1 MVAKSLVRLNWAKWA
16 SHYEWD
22 ICGTLNFATGNKAGV
37 EEAQRQWSRFWGKLD
52 RICYGQSKGR
62 QNRLQRFVFTHSGSN
77 GDNIHSHFL
86 ARSLGDTREFC
97 ILLNAL
103 WAGMEGAGAAVV
115 EQNEILPI
123 FSKQRA
129 SWYLLHEDHDGEMN
143 GFNAKLT
150 HLDQHQP
157 KMRDTALIDLR
168 SAADRFQHIS
178 DASTAFDQHLVRA
191 GQRYIRRNSN

>member
-103 WAGMEGAGAAVV
+103 WAGMEGDV
-115 EQNEILPI
+115 LP
-123 FSKQRA
+123 
-129 SWYLLHEDHDGEMN
+129 
-143 GFNAKLT
+143 
-150 HLDQHQP
+150 
-157 KMRDTALIDLR
+157 
-168 SAADRFQHIS
+168 
-178 DASTAFDQHLVRA
+178 
-191 GQRYIRRNSN
+191 

>member
-1 MVAKSLVRLNWAKWA
+1 MVAKSLVRLHWAKWA

-37 EEAQRQWSRFWGKLD
+37 EEAQRQWSRFWSKLD

-157 KMRDTALIDLR
+157 KMRDTALIDLQ

>member
-1 MVAKSLVRLNWAKWA
+1 MVAKSLVRLHWAKWA

-62 QNRLQRFVFTHSGSN
+62 QNRVQRFVFTHSGSN

-103 WAGMEGAGAAVV
+103 WAGMEGAGAAIV

-129 SWYLLHEDHDGEMN
+129 SWYLLHEDHDGEMS

>member
-168 SAADRFQHIS
+168 SAADRSQHIS